1 MVQNDL
7 NVESCHT
14 YYIYKKK
21 IDVWENPRFIE
32 WIYYRPRKNLWKM
45 TVTKGA
51 QCTLNGD
58 LWDNF
63 LQCIFNT
70 SNYFFKKSNLIRLFD
85 GLFPILLQFWNQISQ
100 YISSCCAAGQGK
112 DKAKTKIY
120 AVLYLLIIT
129 M

>member
-1 MVQNDL
+1 MIWTL
-7 NVESCHT
+7 NL
-14 YYIYKKK
+14 KKK

-32 WIYYRPRKNLWKM
+32 WIYYRAKKPLEM

-63 LQCIFNT
+63 LQCNF
-70 SNYFFKKSNLIRLFD
+70 SDYFFKNPTWFVCFIVCS
-85 GLFPILLQFWNQISQ
+85 PILLQFWNQVSQ
-100 YISSCCAAGQGK
+100 YILSCCAAGQGK
-112 DKAKTKIY
+112 DKARTKIY